1 MKKLTSLLSIFAI
14 VLLMT
19 SVAFAQDE
27 EAKATDFYF
36 EDEDGPVFYITFPE
50 TWTGE
55 WQEVEGA
62 SVLHALPKDE
72 SLYISI
78 VAVHDAKDFKSAA
91 EMIDA
96 ILAEVVTDYSFSDP
110 QAGTLNDIPVQMSE
124 SKAKLKEGGEETE
137 LGLMFFTPKENANY
151 ILYSIG
157 SKEAQ
162 AAHKDEIDAIFS
174 SLRTKE

>member
-1 MKKLTSLLSIFAI
+1 MAAPLLVSLLSIFAI

-36 EDEDGPVFYITFPE
+36 EDENGPVFYITFPE

-78 VAVHDAKDFKSAA
+78 VAVHDAKDFKR
-91 EMIDA
+91 
-96 ILAEVVTDYSFSDP
+96 Y
-110 QAGTLNDIPVQMSE
+110 
-124 SKAKLKEGGEETE
+124 
-137 LGLMFFTPKENANY
+137 
-151 ILYSIG
+151 
-157 SKEAQ
+157 
-162 AAHKDEIDAIFS
+162 
-174 SLRTKE
+174 